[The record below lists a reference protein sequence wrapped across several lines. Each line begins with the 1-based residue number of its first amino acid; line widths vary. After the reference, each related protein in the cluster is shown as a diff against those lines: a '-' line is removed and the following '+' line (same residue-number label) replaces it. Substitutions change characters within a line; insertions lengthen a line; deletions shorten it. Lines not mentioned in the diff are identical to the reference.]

1 MQVRTLRPSGTAC
14 LRSCR
19 GRRAGS
25 GEGQPGD
32 RTFWAGLWAVGGGR
46 AGRGR
51 PCRSVSQATKALA
64 IRTSAQRGS
73 VSARSLGDPVC
84 PAGVPCW
91 VGARMARAL
100 RRPLWGQQ
108 DTGLLLSLWGGG
120 RSTSVLVQPHSP
132 SGCTRGGLGSAL
144 TGKLACRSSPVS
156 CPLSVFFTTCSCYF
170 LSKEISRTS
179 KCPARKLRVFL
190 HAQNCT
196 WVFTEA

>member
-1 MQVRTLRPSGTAC
+1 MLATELSVGTERGGCPRVQVRTLRPSGTAC

-64 IRTSAQRGS
+64 IRTSAQWGS

-100 RRPLWGQQ
+100 AGHCGASKTQGYCCHCGEGDGRHQSLYNHTARPAAQEAAWAL
-108 DTGLLLSLWGGG
+108 
-120 RSTSVLVQPHSP
+120 HS
-132 SGCTRGGLGSAL
+132 
-144 TGKLACRSSPVS
+144 
-156 CPLSVFFTTCSCYF
+156 
-170 LSKEISRTS
+170 
-179 KCPARKLRVFL
+179 
-190 HAQNCT
+190 
-196 WVFTEA
+196 